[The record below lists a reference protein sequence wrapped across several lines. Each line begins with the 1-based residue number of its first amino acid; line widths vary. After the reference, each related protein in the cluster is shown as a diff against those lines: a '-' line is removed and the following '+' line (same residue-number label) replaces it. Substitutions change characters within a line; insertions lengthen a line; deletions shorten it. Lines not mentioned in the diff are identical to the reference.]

1 MDYNFVS
8 IDIDSN
14 KGKTIKYD
22 TTEDLK
28 IALLT
33 AIKITAAKYGIPY
46 ETALPMFIGS
56 ALDDE
61 VKESV
66 LAHVRE
72 QSDDDILF

>member
-33 AIKITAAKYGIPY
+33 AIKITAAKYEIPY
-46 ETALPMFIGS
+46 ETALPMFIGG

-66 LAHVRE
+66 LSEIRE
-72 QSDDDILF
+72 QSDNDILF

>member
-8 IDIDSN
+8 IDIDPN

>member
-1 MDYNFVS
+1 MDYNYVS
-8 IDIDSN
+8 IDIDPN

-46 ETALPMFIGS
+46 ETALPMFIGG

>member
-1 MDYNFVS
+1 MDFNYVS
-8 IDIDSN
+8 IDIDPN

-46 ETALPMFIGS
+46 EAMLQMIIGS
-56 ALDDE
+56 ALEDE

-66 LAHVRE
+66 LTHVRE